1 MPSRTWFDKK
11 NLIFHKFPSPL
22 NKIIQKKGRKKEA
35 TTGKLTQAQY
45 NIYQI
50 TLLHQH
56 LYLSRSI
63 K

>member
-35 TTGKLTQAQY
+35 TTGK
-45 NIYQI
+45 
-50 TLLHQH
+50 
-56 LYLSRSI
+56 
-63 K
+63 